1 MTAYIATS
9 HCLDTRPQPP
19 HTPSIHIIIIGG
31 EWDTKVNYSKLCY
44 EQCYQHFHFEP
55 IHSAS
60 LYVIDDFLALLHYHV
75 IVTIMV
81 DVESPNLSHR
91 LHRPG
96 RRLSTAQLW
105 ALGR

>member
-1 MTAYIATS
+1 MTAYITLSGHPPPAT
-9 HCLDTRPQPP
+9 L
-19 HTPSIHIIIIGG
+19 HTIHPYHHG
-31 EWDTKVNYSKLCY
+31 DFAKVNYSKLCY

-81 DVESPNLSHR
+81 VVESPNLSLR
-91 LHRPG
+91 RHRPC
-96 RRLSTAQLW
+96 RRPSTAQLW